1 MAKKS
6 KIKIITLD
14 EAKKRLK
21 NIHNS
26 LLKNGR
32 TMGLRRIEEY
42 KRKMKDTIELVLNPE
57 DFAESCIRIWRQPGP
72 SRVSRSLRLQK
83 RNLMYL
89 FLIPLFTKCLINL

>member
-42 KRKMKDTIELVLNPE
+42 KRKMKDTIELALNPE
-57 DFAESCIRIWRQPGP
+57 DFTEIKEYFSSVEQLLDEVEYNR
-72 SRVSRSLRLQK
+72 RLK
-83 RNLMYL
+83 E
-89 FLIPLFTKCLINL
+89 ITIS

>member
-6 KIKIITLD
+6 KIKIVTLD

-26 LLKNGR
+26 LLKNGC

-42 KRKMKDTIELVLNPE
+42 KRKMKDTVELALNPE
-57 DFAESCIRIWRQPGP
+57 DFAEIKDYFKSVEQLLDEVEYNR
-72 SRVSRSLRLQK
+72 RLK
-83 RNLMYL
+83 EITLG
-89 FLIPLFTKCLINL
+89 

>member
-6 KIKIITLD
+6 KIKIVTLD

-26 LLKNGR
+26 LLKNGC

-42 KRKMKDTIELVLNPE
+42 KRKMKDTVELALNPE
-57 DFAESCIRIWRQPGP
+57 DFAEIKDYFKSVEQLLDEVEYNRRLKEIT
-72 SRVSRSLRLQK
+72 LR
-83 RNLMYL
+83 
-89 FLIPLFTKCLINL
+89 

>member
-57 DFAESCIRIWRQPGP
+57 DFAEIKEYFSSVEQLLDEVEYNR
-72 SRVSRSLRLQK
+72 RLK
-83 RNLMYL
+83 EITLS
-89 FLIPLFTKCLINL
+89 

>member
-6 KIKIITLD
+6 KIKIVTLD

-26 LLKNGR
+26 LLKNGN

-42 KRKMKDTIELVLNPE
+42 KRKMKDTVELALNPE
-57 DFAESCIRIWRQPGP
+57 DFAEIKEYFSSVEQLLDEVEYNR
-72 SRVSRSLRLQK
+72 RLK
-83 RNLMYL
+83 EITLS
-89 FLIPLFTKCLINL
+89 

>member
-6 KIKIITLD
+6 KIKIVTLD

-26 LLKNGR
+26 LLKNGY

-42 KRKMKDTIELVLNPE
+42 KRKMKDTVELALNPE
-57 DFAESCIRIWRQPGP
+57 DFAEIKDYFSSVEQLLDEVEYNR
-72 SRVSRSLRLQK
+72 RLK
-83 RNLMYL
+83 EITLG
-89 FLIPLFTKCLINL
+89 

>member
-6 KIKIITLD
+6 KIKIVTLD

-26 LLKNGR
+26 LLKNGN

-42 KRKMKDTIELVLNPE
+42 KRKMKDTVELALNPE
-57 DFAESCIRIWRQPGP
+57 DFAEIKDYFSSVEQLLDEVEYNR
-72 SRVSRSLRLQK
+72 RLK
-83 RNLMYL
+83 EITLE
-89 FLIPLFTKCLINL
+89 

>member
-6 KIKIITLD
+6 KIKIVTLD
-14 EAKKRLK
+14 EVKKRLK

-42 KRKMKDTIELVLNPE
+42 KRKMKDTIELALNPE
-57 DFAESCIRIWRQPGP
+57 DFAEIKEYFNSVEQLLDEVEYNR
-72 SRVSRSLRLQK
+72 RLK
-83 RNLMYL
+83 EITLS
-89 FLIPLFTKCLINL
+89 

>member
-6 KIKIITLD
+6 KIKIVTLD

-26 LLKNGR
+26 LLKNGC

-42 KRKMKDTIELVLNPE
+42 KRKMKDTVELALNPE
-57 DFAESCIRIWRQPGP
+57 DFTEIKDYFSSVEQLLDEVEYNR
-72 SRVSRSLRLQK
+72 RLK
-83 RNLMYL
+83 EITLG
-89 FLIPLFTKCLINL
+89 

>member
-6 KIKIITLD
+6 KIKIVTLD

-26 LLKNGR
+26 LLKNGG

-42 KRKMKDTIELVLNPE
+42 KRKMKDTVELALNPE
-57 DFAESCIRIWRQPGP
+57 DFVEIKDYFSSVEQLLDEVEYNR
-72 SRVSRSLRLQK
+72 RLK
-83 RNLMYL
+83 EITLE
-89 FLIPLFTKCLINL
+89 

>member
-6 KIKIITLD
+6 KIKIVTLD

-42 KRKMKDTIELVLNPE
+42 KRKMKDTVELALNPE
-57 DFAESCIRIWRQPGP
+57 DFVEIKDYFSSVEQLLDEVEYNR
-72 SRVSRSLRLQK
+72 RLK
-83 RNLMYL
+83 EITLG
-89 FLIPLFTKCLINL
+89 

>member
-6 KIKIITLD
+6 KIKIVTLD

-26 LLKNGR
+26 LLKNGS

-42 KRKMKDTIELVLNPE
+42 KRKMKDTIELALNPE
-57 DFAESCIRIWRQPGP
+57 DFVEIKDYFKSVEQLLDEVEYNR
-72 SRVSRSLRLQK
+72 RLK
-83 RNLMYL
+83 EITLG
-89 FLIPLFTKCLINL
+89 

>member
-42 KRKMKDTIELVLNPE
+42 KRKMKDTIELALNPE
-57 DFAESCIRIWRQPGP
+57 DFEEIKEYFSSVEQLLDEVEYNR
-72 SRVSRSLRLQK
+72 RLK
-83 RNLMYL
+83 EITLS
-89 FLIPLFTKCLINL
+89 

>member
-6 KIKIITLD
+6 KIKIVTLD

-26 LLKNGR
+26 LLKNGC

-42 KRKMKDTIELVLNPE
+42 KRKMKDTVELALNPE
-57 DFAESCIRIWRQPGP
+57 DFAEIKDYFSSVEQLLDE
-72 SRVSRSLRLQK
+72 VEYNHRLK
-83 RNLMYL
+83 EITLE
-89 FLIPLFTKCLINL
+89 

>member
-6 KIKIITLD
+6 KIKIVTLD

-26 LLKNGR
+26 LLKNGC

-42 KRKMKDTIELVLNPE
+42 KRKMKDTVELALNQE
-57 DFAESCIRIWRQPGP
+57 DFVEIKDYFKSVEQLLDEVEYNR
-72 SRVSRSLRLQK
+72 RLK
-83 RNLMYL
+83 EITLE
-89 FLIPLFTKCLINL
+89 

>member
-6 KIKIITLD
+6 KIKIVTLD

-26 LLKNGR
+26 LLKNGC

-42 KRKMKDTIELVLNPE
+42 KRKMKDTVELALNPE
-57 DFAESCIRIWRQPGP
+57 DFVEIKDYFSSVEQLLDEVEYNR
-72 SRVSRSLRLQK
+72 RLK
-83 RNLMYL
+83 EITLE
-89 FLIPLFTKCLINL
+89 

>member
-6 KIKIITLD
+6 KIKIVTLD

-26 LLKNGR
+26 LLKNGC

-42 KRKMKDTIELVLNPE
+42 KRKMKDTIELALNPE
-57 DFAESCIRIWRQPGP
+57 DFTEIKDYFSSVEQLLDEVEYNR
-72 SRVSRSLRLQK
+72 RLK
-83 RNLMYL
+83 EITLE
-89 FLIPLFTKCLINL
+89 

>member
-6 KIKIITLD
+6 KIKIVTLD

-21 NIHNS
+21 NVHNS

-42 KRKMKDTIELVLNPE
+42 KRKMKDTIELALNPE
-57 DFAESCIRIWRQPGP
+57 DFAEIKEYFSSVEQLLDEVEYNR
-72 SRVSRSLRLQK
+72 RLK
-83 RNLMYL
+83 EITLS
-89 FLIPLFTKCLINL
+89 

>member
-6 KIKIITLD
+6 KIKIVTLD

-26 LLKNGR
+26 LLKNGN

-42 KRKMKDTIELVLNPE
+42 KRKMKDTVELALNPE
-57 DFAESCIRIWRQPGP
+57 DFAEIKDYFSSVEQLLDEVEYNR
-72 SRVSRSLRLQK
+72 RLK
-83 RNLMYL
+83 EITLA
-89 FLIPLFTKCLINL
+89 

>member
-1 MAKKS
+1 MAKKT
-6 KIKIITLD
+6 KIKIIILD

-42 KRKMKDTIELVLNPE
+42 KRKIKDTIELALNPE
-57 DFAESCIRIWRQPGP
+57 DFAEIKEYFSSVEQLLDEVEYNR
-72 SRVSRSLRLQK
+72 RLK
-83 RNLMYL
+83 EITLS
-89 FLIPLFTKCLINL
+89 